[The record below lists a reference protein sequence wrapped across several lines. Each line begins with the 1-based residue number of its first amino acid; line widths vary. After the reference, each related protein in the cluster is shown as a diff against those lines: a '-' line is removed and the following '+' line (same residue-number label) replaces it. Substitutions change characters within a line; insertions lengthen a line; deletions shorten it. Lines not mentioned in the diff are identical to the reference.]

1 MEILKNII
9 EYFSLFFGV
18 LLILLMISR
27 LANLFQQSHYHFS
40 SIPLVLKYYY
50 YRNGVFL
57 LPLAPL
63 VFLAGYWYAQ
73 LLYLIYSLALLYF
86 YEKRPPIIKL
96 KITPRVRRLLVT
108 LFLISIISGTLLHF
122 LLPLPQLHSSLAI
135 VHLSLPLFVFLAAA
149 IAYPV
154 EYAVARYYQL
164 KAGKKLKKYN
174 PTVIGVTGSYGKT
187 TTKNILFTMMREK
200 EMVLCTDKSYN
211 TPNGIALNVN
221 QKLYPDYG
229 WFIAEMG
236 ASRKGDIKKLVNF
249 LRPRYG
255 VVTSVGPQHLK
266 SFKSMDNIIAEKTA
280 LIDGLPADGV
290 GVINVDCEH
299 LSNREYKTSAR
310 IVTFGINREADYRA
324 INIVADTRGLRFT
337 VRYPGGEAEIETLLL
352 GRHNVYNLLASFAL
366 AKELGVPVSEIVFQ
380 AARLEPVK
388 NRLSVAQDGRYTILE
403 DAYNSNPAGFASA
416 LEVLARGKKPRVLI
430 TPGIVETGPLEKEIN
445 YGLAEKI
452 AAVCDYVVLISS
464 PTGLIIKKGLEDY
477 GFSNFSVVKDY
488 REAIARVKS
497 EFPAATV
504 LVENDIADIYK
515 I

>member
-1 MEILKNII
+1 MKNAPDNQI
-9 EYFSLFFGV
+9 ENNRASITFFN
-18 LLILLMISR
+18 ID
-27 LANLFQQSHYHFS
+27 
-40 SIPLVLKYYY
+40 
-50 YRNGVFL
+50 
-57 LPLAPL
+57 
-63 VFLAGYWYAQ
+63 
-73 LLYLIYSLALLYF
+73 YL
-86 YEKRPPIIKL
+86 
-96 KITPRVRRLLVT
+96 
-108 LFLISIISGTLLHF
+108 GTLHF
-122 LLPLPQLHSSLAI
+122 LLPLHLHSSLAI
-135 VHLSLPLFVFLAAA
+135 VHLSLPLFVFGRGDR
-149 IAYPV
+149 YPV
-154 EYAVARYYQL
+154 EYAVAL
-164 KAGKKLKKYN
+164 LSTESGKKLKYN

-488 REAIARVKS
+488 REAIKS
-497 EFPAATV
+497 EKRISRGDRSGRKRHRRY
-504 LVENDIADIYK
+504 L
-515 I
+515 